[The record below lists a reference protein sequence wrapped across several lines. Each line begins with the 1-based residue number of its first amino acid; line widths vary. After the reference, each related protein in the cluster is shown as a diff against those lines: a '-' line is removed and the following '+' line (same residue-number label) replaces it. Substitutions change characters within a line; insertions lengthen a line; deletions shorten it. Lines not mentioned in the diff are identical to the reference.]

1 MHILAL
7 SFTAKRTLRV
17 EEVAGA
23 LAALAGVL
31 LFVGAMTPLAR
42 RTGQI
47 FGGLALAASGVLF
60 VLAVRYGVHP

>member
-7 SFTAKRTLRV
+7 SFTAKSTLRV

-31 LFVGAMTPLAR
+31 LFFGAVTTLAR

-47 FGGLALAASGVLF
+47 FGGLSLAA
-60 VLAVRYGVHP
+60 